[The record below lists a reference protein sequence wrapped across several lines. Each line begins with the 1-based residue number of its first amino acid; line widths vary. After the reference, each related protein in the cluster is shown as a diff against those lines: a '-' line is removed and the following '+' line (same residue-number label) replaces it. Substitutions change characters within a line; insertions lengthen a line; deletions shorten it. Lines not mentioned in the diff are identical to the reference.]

1 MKLLYYVLLVII
13 ALVIIIVIAI
23 KLNRNRKNNQTSRG
37 SRSSSSDDS
46 VRAHESDGQ
55 LLHNPAYLENPLGFL
70 KKSHGQVD
78 EEYAGLWGGW
88 SKRSEGGKHKC
99 KKRVKKPQKLKK
111 STGGLSYE
119 L

>member
-37 SRSSSSDDS
+37 SRSSSDDS
-46 VRAHESDGQ
+46 VRAHETDGQ
-55 LLHNPAYLENPLGFL
+55 LLHNPAYLGNPLDFL

-78 EEYAGLWGGW
+78 EEHADLWGKW

-111 STGGLSYE
+111 STGGFSYE